1 MTLKTFN
8 LPDVGEGLTEAEIV
22 QWKVA
27 PGATVAINDI
37 ICEIETA
44 KALVELS
51 SPYAGTVSEL
61 LVDEGETIEVGT
73 PIIAVEDAA
82 STSGGGSDDG
92 AGTAGRGTA
101 GADGTGTGDDGAR
114 QADRTEQQTA
124 PTGDATRQDGTS
136 VPTGD
141 APIPVPEMPGE
152 LAGAHD
158 DAGRAAVAPGA
169 APEAPP
175 GPLVGTGPKADPVK
189 RRPRKPAAPAAGVY
203 GTTAPTAARVLPTGA
218 EAQAAGLDG
227 QSPSG
232 VSAPAAPTAPAPAAA
247 PSGPRPT
254 ALPGGEAALRV
265 NPLNQL
271 INRVLAKPP
280 VRKAARDLG
289 IDLADVPA
297 TGSAG
302 EVTKQD
308 LISYQSQRDAEQDG
322 ADSFWSDRKLLGGGR
337 IERIPVKGVRKATA
351 KAMVQSAFTA
361 PHVSIFVDV
370 DASRTMEFV
379 KRLKA
384 SRDFEGIKLSPLL
397 ILAKAVVW
405 AAARNP
411 SVNATWTD
419 DEILVKHFMNLGIA
433 AATPR
438 GLMVPNIKDAQD
450 LSLKELA
457 LALNELATTARA
469 GRTPPA
475 QMQGGTLTITNI
487 GALGIDTGTPI
498 INPGEVAIVAFGTIK
513 QKPWVLDGEVI
524 PRWITTLGGSFDHR
538 VVDGDLSARF
548 MADVASIL
556 EEPALLLD

>member
-8 LPDVGEGLTEAEIV
+8 LPDVGEGLTEAEVV
-22 QWKVA
+22 QWRVA
-27 PGATVAINDI
+27 PGAAVSVNDI

-44 KALVELS
+44 KSLVELS
-51 SPYAGTVSEL
+51 SPYAGTVAEL
-61 LVDEGETIEVGT
+61 LVPEGETIEVGT
-73 PIIAVEDAA
+73 PIISVEDGADTG
-82 STSGGGSDDG
+82 STGDTADSGGTAETGNDGATDGAGDGSRTRAADRRTGSDD
-92 AGTAGRGTA
+92 
-101 GADGTGTGDDGAR
+101 
-114 QADRTEQQTA
+114 
-124 PTGDATRQDGTS
+124 P
-136 VPTGD
+136 V
-141 APIPVPEMPGE
+141 PVPEMPGE
-152 LAGAHD
+152 MAGPQAGD
-158 DAGRAAVAPGA
+158 DTPDAATAPGSA
-169 APEAPP
+169 SAETTP
-175 GPLVGTGPKADPVK
+175 GPLVGTGPKADAVK
-189 RRPRKPAAPAAGVY
+189 RRPRKGVPSPTPLSPARAAESDRPVPETLQSPADGNARVTAGSGRTATANRASRTMQPSTTQPAAAQSQAAPATQATPSSAG
-203 GTTAPTAARVLPTGA
+203 TGA
-218 EAQAAGLDG
+218 
-227 QSPSG
+227 
-232 VSAPAAPTAPAPAAA
+232 
-247 PSGPRPT
+247 
-254 ALPGGEAALRV
+254 PGRV

-271 INRVLAKPP
+271 IHRVLAKPP

-289 IDLADVPA
+289 INLADVPA

-308 LISYQSQRDAEQDG
+308 LMSYQAQREAEQDG
-322 ADSFWSDRKLLGGGR
+322 ADSFWEDRSLLGGGR

-351 KAMVQSAFTA
+351 RAMVQSAFTA

-384 SRDFEGIKLSPLL
+384 SRDFEGIRVSPLL
-397 ILAKAVVW
+397 ILAKAVIW

-411 SVNATWTD
+411 SVNATWSD
-419 DEILVKHFMNLGIA
+419 EEILVKHFMNLGIA

-469 GRTPPA
+469 GKTQPA